1 MSPSLIILCLTIPVK
16 LMRFNYIL
24 KEICN
29 TYLRKHWPFLSS
41 PDCKVYGKWKS
52 AAGLLADCHK
62 IQRGCSEMCEIY
74 AHHPRTE
81 IKQEKKKRMKNDFQR
96 EKQPGAKKNPLGFK
110 LVILFRWRSTGA
122 SLLLPAFLQIF
133 SLLLGTSVSYDECLY
148 VSQPSQFIAKL
159 CIYFLLQKASI
170 ILTLQQVLALLL
182 FSGSICKCNTTFLF
196 LSTKE

>member
-62 IQRGCSEMCEIY
+62 LQRGCSEMCEIY

-96 EKQPGAKKNPLGFK
+96 EKQPGAKKNSIRLQ
-110 LVILFRWRSTGA
+110 TGNSLQVKIYRNEPSLA
-122 SLLLPAFLQIF
+122 SLPSDIF
-133 SLLLGTSVSYDECLY
+133 TFVGHLS
-148 VSQPSQFIAKL
+148 FIR
-159 CIYFLLQKASI
+159 
-170 ILTLQQVLALLL
+170 
-182 FSGSICKCNTTFLF
+182 
-196 LSTKE
+196 